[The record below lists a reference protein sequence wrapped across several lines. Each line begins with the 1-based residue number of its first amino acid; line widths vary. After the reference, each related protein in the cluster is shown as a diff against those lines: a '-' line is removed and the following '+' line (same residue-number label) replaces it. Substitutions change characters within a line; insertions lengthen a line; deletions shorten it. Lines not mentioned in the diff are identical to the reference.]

1 MGRESSL
8 LPHRC
13 ESVPRNLREQ
23 LRGVQP
29 AGLGLDDR
37 PDCRREPRVFDDLP
51 GLIWCVV
58 TGSVD
63 EAGGSAQFA
72 GINIGKGAGIGTID
86 EEVRGIRGGIV
97 DQVQVGH
104 PQIGQDSANVDPLL
118 LEAFKPVGDVTD
130 RCDVPHAVASSGRP
144 AQTSARSA
152 AATVIR
158 ACRSCSCRHRAASSD
173 RSLSEV

>member
-1 MGRESSL
+1 VSRESSL

-29 AGLGLDDR
+29 VVLGLDDR

-51 GLIWCVV
+51 GLIWWVV
-58 TGSVD
+58 TGSAD
-63 EAGGSAQFA
+63 DAGDSAQFA

-104 PQIGQDSANVDPLL
+104 RQIGQDSANVDPLL
-118 LEAFKPVGDVTD
+118 LEAFKPVADVTD
-130 RCDVPHAVASSGRP
+130 RCGVPHAVGEFWSTGPHVGEKR
-144 AQTSARSA
+144 
-152 AATVIR
+152 
-158 ACRSCSCRHRAASSD
+158 CSNRD
-173 RSLSEV
+173 PGLPVLFLSPPFGQLGPVPV